1 VLLESISTFRK
12 LTVCVTRMVIS
23 LLPDKN
29 GPIATETARQPISG
43 KRRTS
48 IYKVLLSL
56 AGLLISLLVAEGAL
70 RLVEKTQVG
79 DRAIENKLIKDP
91 VLGLKLAP
99 YTQGHDANG
108 FRNDT
113 VSQHVDI
120 VALGDSQTW
129 GVNVERQDAWPQELS
144 KISGCSV
151 YNMALGG
158 FGPVQYR
165 VLTPE
170 ALRLSPKIIVVGFY
184 LGNDIYDAYKMA
196 YQYEAHRGLQSSSGL
211 RDLSVDTVGIRANS
225 FWNEEKQFHANFGRS
240 SLSGWSFW
248 LREHLALGRLLNR
261 TRLWPGSQDIDYEI
275 DKRWAMAY
283 PDRGAVCEE
292 PGRETVLTT
301 AYRLTGLDID
311 EPRNAEG
318 LRIAKELLAQMQ
330 HEVDAKH
337 VKLMILLLPTKETVY
352 ATAQSGKRGG
362 KIGSDPTYE
371 KLVEM
376 EGRIRSEMISTCQ
389 TERIQCIDALPYLS
403 SALDRG
409 ERLYPTTT
417 ESHPNARGYLVI
429 ASAVNE
435 NLGKL
440 GP

>member
-1 VLLESISTFRK
+1 MICLSSVNNDPTTSGT
-12 LTVCVTRMVIS
+12 
-23 LLPDKN
+23 
-29 GPIATETARQPISG
+29 AARQPISP
-43 KRRTS
+43 KRRIN
-48 IYKVLLSL
+48 IYRVLLSF
-56 AGLLISLLVAEGAL
+56 AGFFISLLVAEGTL
-70 RLVEKTQVG
+70 RLVEKIQAG

-91 VLGLKLAP
+91 MLGLKLAP

-129 GVNVERQDAWPQELS
+129 GVNVERQDAWPQQLA
-144 KISGCSV
+144 KISGRSV

-165 VLTPE
+165 VLTPN
-170 ALRLSPKIIVVGFY
+170 ALRLSPKIIIVGFY

-196 YQYEAHRGLQSSSGL
+196 YQYEAYRGLRSSSAG
-211 RDLSVDTVGIRANS
+211 RDLNVDTVGVRADS

-240 SLSGWSFW
+240 SFSGWSFW

-261 TRLWPGSQDIDYEI
+261 TGLWPGSQDVDYEI
-275 DKRWAMAY
+275 DRRWAMSY

-292 PGRETVLTT
+292 PGLETVFTT
-301 AYRLTGLDID
+301 AYRLAGLDID

-318 LRIAKELLAQMQ
+318 LRIAKELLAQIQ
-330 HEVDAKH
+330 NDVDAKQ
-337 VKLMILLLPTKETVY
+337 VKLMVLLLPTKETVY
-352 ATAQSGKRGG
+352 ATARTG
-362 KIGSDPTYE
+362 KISLNPTYQ
-371 KLVEM
+371 KLVGM
-376 EGRIRSEMISTCQ
+376 EGRIRSELISTCQ
-389 TERIQCIDALPYLS
+389 AKRIQCIDGLPYLS

-429 ASAVNE
+429 ASAVSE

>member
-1 VLLESISTFRK
+1 MLAYR
-12 LTVCVTRMVIS
+12 
-23 LLPDKN
+23 
-29 GPIATETARQPISG
+29 
-43 KRRTS
+43 
-48 IYKVLLSL
+48 VLLSF

-70 RLVEKTQVG
+70 RLVERIQLG
-79 DRAIENKLIKDP
+79 DRAIEDKLIKDP

-108 FRNDT
+108 FRNYT
-113 VSQHVDI
+113 VSQHFDI

-129 GVNVERQDAWPQELS
+129 GVNVERQDAWPQQLS
-144 KISGCSV
+144 KISGHSV
-151 YNMALGG
+151 YNMGMGG

-165 VLTPE
+165 ALTPE
-170 ALRLSPKIIVVGFY
+170 ALRLSPRIIVVDFY
-184 LGNDIYDAYKMA
+184 LGNDIYDAYRMA
-196 YQYEAHRGLQSSSGL
+196 YQYEAHRDLQSSAAG
-211 RDLSVDTVGIRANS
+211 DLSVDTVGARADF

-240 SLSGWSFW
+240 SFSGWSFW

-261 TRLWPGSQDIDYEI
+261 TGLWPGSKDIDYEI
-275 DKRWAMAY
+275 DKRWATAY
-283 PDRGAVCEE
+283 PDHGAICEE
-292 PGRETVLTT
+292 AGRETVFTT

-311 EPRNAEG
+311 EPRIAEG
-318 LRIAKELLAQMQ
+318 LRIAKELIAQIQ
-330 HEVDAKH
+330 NEVDANH
-337 VKLMILLLPTKETVY
+337 ANLMVLLLPTKESVY
-352 ATAQSGKRGG
+352 ATTQSENMRA
-362 KIGSDPTYE
+362 KIASDPAYR

-376 EGRIRSEMISTCQ
+376 EGRILSEMISTCQ
-389 TERIQCIDALPYLS
+389 AKRIQCIDALPYLS

-440 GP
+440 GL